1 MSVPAKFDGIFTVEA
16 RLVVCTMATIA
27 PRLESFRCYTW
38 CREDFMRATV
48 SLDDELLRTA
58 EEYSGLTE
66 RAALIREALKSLIAR
81 EAGRRLLA
89 LAGTAPNIEDVR
101 RLRVDEL

>member
-1 MSVPAKFDGIFTVEA
+1 VHGGN
-16 RLVVCTMATIA
+16 
-27 PRLESFRCYTW
+27 
-38 CREDFMRATV
+38 MRATV
-48 SLDDELLRTA
+48 SLDDDLLRTA

-66 RAALIREALKSLIAR
+66 RAALIRAALKSLIAR

-101 RLRVDEL
+101 RLRVDEQ